1 MDFIKIPFYNN
12 SVCQYIK
19 IIGSDVFLWFECSIE
34 LINYAFEFD
43 KEKIESIIK
52 NIPRNVP
59 DEFKDTEYI
68 KYRGSIL
75 DISVCNYI
83 NDPKMSD
90 KEKINNVDKFYEYII
105 NNLGDYII

>member
-1 MDFIKIPFYNN
+1 MDFIKIPFYKN
-12 SVCQYIK
+12 SVCQYVK
-19 IIGSDVFLWFECSIE
+19 IIGSNVFLWFECSIG
-34 LINYAFEFD
+34 LVSYAFEFD
-43 KEKIESIIK
+43 RDKIENIVK

-68 KYRGSIL
+68 KDKNTIL

-90 KEKINNVDKFYEYII
+90 EEKMENVDKFYNYII
-105 NNLGDYII
+105 KYLGVYII